1 MMEIEML
8 VDVWGLIKSYVPSKD
23 KTVVAGK
30 FIDIA
35 LDHGIEDHELRELM
49 GNDEELDDVIKANLD
64 SDFDIDEDL

>member
-1 MMEIEML
+1 
-8 VDVWGLIKSYVPSKD
+8 
-23 KTVVAGK
+23 VVAGK

>member
-1 MMEIEML
+1 ML

-23 KTVVAGK
+23 KTVVAER

-49 GNDEELDDVIKANLD
+49 GNDEELDEVISELERISNRVFELTDALM
-64 SDFDIDEDL
+64 